1 MVRGLGFD
9 VALGGF
15 VKLVTNFF
23 SVASTS
29 IIENDASESL
39 LESSDG
45 SDSASLAF
53 TFLSSFSKAQRY
65 FSKYFFLADLD
76 LVMAF
81 NSFWHALDENFPFIF
96 FLLLFP
102 LGRNVPDALA

>member
-29 IIENDASESL
+29 IIENDASESS

-45 SDSASLAF
+45 SDSTSLAL
-53 TFLSSFSKAQRY
+53 TFLSSFSNAQRY
-65 FSKYFFLADLD
+65 FSKYFFFAAFA

-81 NSFWHALDENFPFIF
+81 NSFRNALDENFLFGF
-96 FLLLFP
+96 FLSSFP
-102 LGRNVPDALA
+102 LGRNVPNAL

>member
-15 VKLVTNFF
+15 VELVTNFF
-23 SVASTS
+23 SIRSTS
-29 IIENDASESL
+29 IIENDASESS
-39 LESSDG
+39 LELSNG
-45 SDSASLAF
+45 SDSASLPF
-53 TFLSSFSKAQRY
+53 TFSSSFSKAQRY

-81 NSFWHALDENFPFIF
+81 NSFRNALDKNFPFVF
-96 FLLLFP
+96 FLSSFP
-102 LGRNVPDALA
+102 LGRNVPNALA